1 MNTFQ
6 LECFLTVAETLNFA
20 KAAQILNITQPAV
33 TKNIKSLED
42 ELNTRLFRRSTRN
55 VELTREGKLLIND
68 AQIIIRTSRRAKKR
82 FSGNDEELT
91 NFTIGVRLL
100 SHIKFLTEP
109 LRELLE
115 KYDKIYPQLHIET
128 TPKLLRALYDE
139 QIDVVFDTENK
150 ITSYYNITFT
160 QLFKERILCICTEK
174 FPVYNYESITVDE
187 IRSLVHCPIIL
198 LTAPQSFKE
207 ITDPEKAFVG
217 NRTQSI
223 VHLCSTAEEACLLT
237 EVGCGIAV
245 IPERIAPNS
254 PNLHK
259 IPVSDCKEIS
269 FGVYYKNSGSNEIA
283 RKFVENIN
291 RHLSKEIHKSSL

>member
-33 TKNIKSLED
+33 TKNIKSLEN

-55 VELTREGKLLIND
+55 VELTEEGKILIND
-68 AQIIIRTSRRAKKR
+68 AQIIIRTSRRAKNR
-82 FSGNDEELT
+82 FTGIDEELT
-91 NFTIGVRLL
+91 KFTIGVRLL

-109 LRELLE
+109 LRELLTE
-115 KYDKIYPQLHIET
+115 YDNIYPQLHIDT

-139 QIDVVFDTENK
+139 QIDVVFDIEDK
-150 ITSYYNITFT
+150 ITSYYNITFK
-160 QLFKERILCICTEK
+160 QIFKERILCVCTEK
-174 FPVYNYESITVDE
+174 FPVYNYDSITVEE
-187 IRSLVHCPIIL
+187 IRSLVQYPIII

-207 ITDPEKAFVG
+207 ISDPEKAFVG
-217 NRTQSI
+217 DRTQSM
-223 VHLCSTAEEACLLT
+223 VHLCSTAEEVCLLA

-245 IPERIAPNS
+245 IPEKIAPNS
-254 PNLHK
+254 PSLHK
-259 IPVSDCKEIS
+259 IPVYDCKEIS

-283 RKFVENIN
+283 RKFVENIK
-291 RHLSKEIHKSSL
+291 HYLS